1 MSLGLKQ
8 LRLSPDVFWKLTL
21 PEWRALFDVSA
32 PALARRDLETLM
44 KLYPD
49 GQ

>member
-8 LRLSPDVFWKLTL
+8 LRLSPDVFWRLSL
-21 PEWRALFDVSA
+21 PEWRALFDRAS
-32 PALARRDLETLM
+32 PALGRSDLEILM

>member
-8 LRLSPDVFWKLTL
+8 LRLSPDTFWKLSL
-21 PEWRALFDVSA
+21 PEWRALIDTVS
-32 PALARRDLETLM
+32 PAMARGDLETLM